1 MALWFEA
8 RGLHYIECPAA
19 GAQDGQVLEFSLG
32 QFSVAFTASYCFQ
45 VSYLRVVA
53 L

>member
-1 MALWFEA
+1 MALGFEA
-8 RGLHYIECPAA
+8 LGLHYIERPAA
-19 GAQDGQVLEFSLG
+19 GTHDGQVTEFSLG
-32 QFSVAFTASYCFQ
+32 QFSVALTASYRFQ